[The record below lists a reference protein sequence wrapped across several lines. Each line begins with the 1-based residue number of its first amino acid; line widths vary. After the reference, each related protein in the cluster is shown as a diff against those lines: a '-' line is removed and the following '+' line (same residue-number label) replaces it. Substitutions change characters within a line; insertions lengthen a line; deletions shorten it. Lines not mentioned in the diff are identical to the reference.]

1 MEQSDQQL
9 AALTDDGRYRLLV
22 EAVTDYAIYMLD
34 ASGIVTTW
42 NPGAQRFKGY
52 TADEIIGQHFS
63 RFYPEE
69 ERKADRPAQAL
80 ETAAREGKFEAEG
93 WRVRKDG
100 SRFWAFVVIDPIR
113 APSGEVI
120 GFAKITRDLTE
131 RREAEQII
139 KRSEEQF
146 RLLVQGV
153 TDYAIYLLDTEGNV
167 TNWNIGAQRIKGYLP
182 HEIIGQHFSRF
193 YTDEERAAKLPQT
206 ALEIV
211 RREGRYEREG
221 WRVRK
226 DGSRFWA
233 HVIIDAIR
241 DGGENNIVGFAKIT
255 RDITERREVEQKLE
269 KAREISLQSQKL
281 EAIGQLSGGIA
292 HDFNNLLTAILGSL
306 ELLRKRL
313 PNDPRSVA
321 LLENAAQGAH
331 RGKNLTTR
339 LLAFARNQELKRE
352 VVDVPDLVKGMTEL
366 LQRSLGSPFRIETR
380 FPLGLGRVAADANQL
395 EMALLNLAVNARD
408 ALRDGGDIIISA
420 REESLSAGRDNG
432 LKPGRYIC
440 LTVADNGEGMDEET
454 LQKATEPFF
463 TTKGVGKGTGLGLS
477 MVHGFAEQSG
487 GCLALQSQ
495 KDKGTTA
502 EIWLPVAEVSTE
514 AAAPARFAQP
524 AVAKKQPALTILVVD
539 DDALVL
545 MNTVAMLE
553 DLGHDVF
560 EAYSGKEALEILRQ
574 NDSIQI
580 VITDQAMPQMSGT
593 QLAEAIKLEWPD
605 LIVLLATGYT
615 DRVPGEN
622 ITLPRLAKPFLQD
635 ELAAAIARLK
645 PGNQMATVSSPC
657 APDHVRPASACAG
670 PECPLRGSFAAEPS
684 APVQAL
690 SVVSPIAT
698 VRFMSAK
705 CQ

>member
-9 AALTDDGRYRLLV
+9 AALTNDGRYRLLV

-42 NPGAQRFKGY
+42 NPGAQQFKGY

-553 DLGHDVF
+553 DLGHDCF
-560 EAYSGKEALEILRQ
+560 
-574 NDSIQI
+574 
-580 VITDQAMPQMSGT
+580 
-593 QLAEAIKLEWPD
+593 
-605 LIVLLATGYT
+605 
-615 DRVPGEN
+615 
-622 ITLPRLAKPFLQD
+622 
-635 ELAAAIARLK
+635 
-645 PGNQMATVSSPC
+645 
-657 APDHVRPASACAG
+657 
-670 PECPLRGSFAAEPS
+670 
-684 APVQAL
+684 
-690 SVVSPIAT
+690 
-698 VRFMSAK
+698 
-705 CQ
+705 